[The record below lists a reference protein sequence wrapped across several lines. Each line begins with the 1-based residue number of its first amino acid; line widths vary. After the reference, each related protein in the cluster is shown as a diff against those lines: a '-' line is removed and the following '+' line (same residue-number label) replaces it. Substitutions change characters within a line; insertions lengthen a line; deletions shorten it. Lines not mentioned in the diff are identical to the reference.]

1 MLRFIGIRILTAIPV
16 LLGVATIVFFMMRVL
31 PGDPA
36 KLMLYETGASA
47 SEVEKLREQLGLND
61 PLYVQFWHYLVNV
74 VQGDFGQSF
83 YTKQDVTTMLADQ
96 FRSTMELTIA
106 AMLISTT
113 LGVTLGVI
121 SAVKQHTWI
130 DSFSMVFALAGVSL
144 PSFWLGLMLIFLFSL
159 KLGWLPAV
167 GSNSFKDLILPAVTL
182 GIGGSAIIAR
192 LVRSSMLEVLR
203 QEYVVTARAKGLS
216 SYAVTIRHALRN
228 ALIPTVTILGLQ
240 FGYLLG
246 GTVVVETVFSRQGI
260 GRLAVVAIK
269 GKDFDVIQGWALF
282 VAVIYILVNLLVDIS
297 YAWLDP
303 RIRFRA

>member
-16 LLGVATIVFFMMRVL
+16 LFGVATIVFFMMRVL

-36 KLMLYETGASA
+36 QLMLYETGASGA
-47 SEVEKLREQLGLND
+47 EVEQLREQLGLND
-61 PLYVQFWHYLVNV
+61 PLYIQFWHYLSNV

-83 YTKQDVTTMLADQ
+83 YTKQYVTTMLADQ
-96 FRSTMELTIA
+96 FRSTLELTLA

-121 SAVKQHTWI
+121 SAIKQHTWV
-130 DSFSMVFALAGVSL
+130 DSASMVFALAGVSL

-159 KLGWLPAV
+159 RLGWLPTV
-167 GSNSFKDLILPAVTL
+167 GSSSLKHLILPAVTL
-182 GIGGSAIIAR
+182 GIGGAAIIAR

-216 SYAVTIRHALRN
+216 AYAVTIRHALRN

-282 VAVIYILVNLLVDIS
+282 VATIYIFVNLLVDIS

-303 RIRFRA
+303 RIRYR

>member
-1 MLRFIGIRILTAIPV
+1 MLRYIGVRILTAIPV
-16 LLGVATIVFFMMRVL
+16 LFGVATIVFFMMRVL

-36 KLMLYETGASA
+36 QLMLYETGASGE
-47 SEVEKLREQLGLND
+47 EVEQLREQLGLND
-61 PLYVQFWHYLVNV
+61 PLYVQYWTYLGNV

-83 YTKQDVTTMLADQ
+83 YTKQYVTTMLANQ
-96 FRSTMELTIA
+96 FRSTLELTIA
-106 AMLISTT
+106 AMFISTT
-113 LGVTLGVI
+113 LGVLLGVI
-121 SAVKQHTWI
+121 SAIKQHTWV

-159 KLGWLPAV
+159 RLGWLPTV
-167 GSNSFKDLILPAVTL
+167 GSGSLKHLILPAITL

-216 SYAVTIRHALRN
+216 AYAVTIRHALRN

-282 VAVIYILVNLLVDIS
+282 IAAIYIVVNLVVDIS

-303 RIRFRA
+303 RIRYR

>member
-36 KLMLYETGASA
+36 QLMLYETGASGE
-47 SEVEKLREQLGLND
+47 EVEQLREQLGLND
-61 PLYVQFWHYLVNV
+61 PLYVQFWDYLTNV
-74 VQGDFGQSF
+74 VRGDFGQSF
-83 YTKQDVTTMLADQ
+83 YTKQYVTTMLADQ
-96 FRSTMELTIA
+96 FRSTLELTLA
-106 AMLISTT
+106 AMLISTA

-121 SAVKQHTWI
+121 SAIKQHTWV

-159 KLGWLPAV
+159 RLGWLPAV
-167 GSNSFKDLILPAVTL
+167 GSSSLKHLVLPAVTL

-216 SYAVTIRHALRN
+216 AYAVTIRHALRN

-282 VAVIYILVNLLVDIS
+282 VAAIYIVVNLLVDIS

-303 RIRFRA
+303 RIRYRS

>member
-16 LLGVATIVFFMMRVL
+16 LFGVATIVFFMMRVL

-36 KLMLYETGASA
+36 QLMLYETGASGA
-47 SEVEKLREQLGLND
+47 EVEQLREQLGLND
-61 PLYVQFWHYLVNV
+61 PLYIQFWNYLSNV

-83 YTKQDVTTMLADQ
+83 YTKQYVTTMLADQ
-96 FRSTMELTIA
+96 FRSTFELTLA
-106 AMLISTT
+106 AMLISSA

-121 SAVKQHTWI
+121 SAIKQHTWV

-159 KLGWLPAV
+159 RLGWLPTV
-167 GSNSFKDLILPAVTL
+167 GSSSLKHLILPAVTL
-182 GIGGSAIIAR
+182 GIGGAAIIAR

-216 SYAVTIRHALRN
+216 AYAVTIRHALRN

-282 VAVIYILVNLLVDIS
+282 VATIYIIVNLLVDIS

-303 RIRFRA
+303 RIRYR

>member
-1 MLRFIGIRILTAIPV
+1 MLRYIGFRILAAIPV
-16 LLGVATIVFFMMRVL
+16 LFGVATIVFFMMRVL

-36 KLMLYETGASA
+36 QLMLYETGASGE
-47 SEVEKLREQLGLND
+47 EVELLREQLGLND
-61 PLYVQFWHYLVNV
+61 PLYIQFWTYMSNI

-83 YTKQDVTTMLADQ
+83 YTKQYVTTMLASQ
-96 FRSTMELTIA
+96 FRSTLELTLA

-121 SAVKQHTWI
+121 SAIKQHTWV
-130 DSFSMVFALAGVSL
+130 DSASMFFALAGVSL

-159 KLGWLPAV
+159 RLGWLPTV
-167 GSNSFKDLILPAVTL
+167 GSSSLKHLILPAVTL
-182 GIGGSAIIAR
+182 GIGGAAIIAR

-216 SYAVTIRHALRN
+216 AFAVTIRHALRN

-246 GTVVVETVFSRQGI
+246 GTVVVETVFARQGI

-282 VAVIYILVNLLVDIS
+282 VAAIYICVNLLVDIS

-303 RIRFRA
+303 RIRYR

>member
-1 MLRFIGIRILTAIPV
+1 MLRHIGTRSLTAVPV
-16 LLGVATIVFFMMRVL
+16 LFGVATIIFFMMHIL

-36 KLMLYETGASA
+36 QLMLYETGASA
-47 SEVEKLREQLGLND
+47 EDVEELREQLGLND
-61 PLYVQFWHYLVNV
+61 PLYIQYRNYLLDA
-74 VQGDFGQSF
+74 VQGDLGQSF
-83 YTKQDVTTMLADQ
+83 YTKQRVTTMLSEQ
-96 FRSTMELTIA
+96 LGSTIELAVA

-113 LGVTLGVI
+113 LGVILGVV
-121 SAVKQHTWI
+121 SALRQHTWI
-130 DSFSMVFALAGVSL
+130 DNASMIFALAGVSL

-159 KLGWLPAV
+159 QLGWLPAV
-167 GSNSFKDLILPAVTL
+167 SGGGLEQLILPAVTL

-192 LVRSSMLEVLR
+192 LVRSSMLEILR
-203 QEYVVTARAKGLS
+203 QEYVVTARAKGLPG
-216 SYAVTIRHALRN
+216 YTVAMRHALRN

-269 GKDFDVIQGWALF
+269 GKDFDVIQGWALLI
-282 VAVIYILVNLLVDIS
+282 AAIYIVVNLLVDIS

-303 RIRFRA
+303 RIRYR

>member
-1 MLRFIGIRILTAIPV
+1 MLRYIGIRILSAIPV
-16 LLGVATIVFFMMRVL
+16 LFGVATIVFFMMRIL

-36 KLMLYETGASA
+36 QLMLYETGASGE
-47 SEVEKLREQLGLND
+47 EVEQLREQLGLND
-61 PLYVQFWHYLVNV
+61 PLYVQFWTYMSNV
-74 VQGDFGQSF
+74 VRGDFGQSF
-83 YTKQDVTTMLADQ
+83 YTKQYVTTMLASQ
-96 FRSTMELTIA
+96 FRSTLELTIA
-106 AMLISTT
+106 AMFISTS

-121 SAVKQHTWI
+121 SAIKQHTWV
-130 DSFSMVFALAGVSL
+130 DSFSMIFALAGVSL

-159 KLGWLPAV
+159 RLGWLPTV
-167 GSNSFKDLILPAVTL
+167 GSSSLKHLILPALTL
-182 GIGGSAIIAR
+182 GIGGAAIIAR

-203 QEYVVTARAKGLS
+203 QEYIVTARAKGLS
-216 SYAVTIRHALRN
+216 AYAVTIRHGLRN

-282 VAVIYILVNLLVDIS
+282 IAAIYIFVNLLVDIS

-303 RIRFRA
+303 RIRYR

>member
-36 KLMLYETGASA
+36 QLMLYETGASGE
-47 SEVEKLREQLGLND
+47 EVEQLREQLGLND
-61 PLYVQFWHYLVNV
+61 PLYVQFWDYLTNV
-74 VQGDFGQSF
+74 ARGDFGQSF
-83 YTKQDVTTMLADQ
+83 YTKQYVTTMLADQ
-96 FRSTMELTIA
+96 FRSTLELTLA
-106 AMLISTT
+106 AMLISTG

-121 SAVKQHTWI
+121 SAIKQHTWV
-130 DSFSMVFALAGVSL
+130 DSLSMVFALAGVSL

-159 KLGWLPAV
+159 RLGWLPAV
-167 GSNSFKDLILPAVTL
+167 GSSSLKHLILPAVTL

-216 SYAVTIRHALRN
+216 AYAVTIRHALRN

-282 VAVIYILVNLLVDIS
+282 VAAIYIVVNLIVDIS

-303 RIRFRA
+303 RIRYRS

>member
-1 MLRFIGIRILTAIPV
+1 MLRFIGIRVLTAIPV
-16 LLGVATIVFFMMRVL
+16 LFGVATIVFFMMRVL

-36 KLMLYETGASA
+36 QLMLYETGASGE
-47 SEVEKLREQLGLND
+47 EVEQLREQLGLND
-61 PLYVQFWHYLVNV
+61 PLYIQFWNYLANV

-83 YTKQDVTTMLADQ
+83 YTKQYVTTMLASQ
-96 FRSTMELTIA
+96 FRSTLELTLA
-106 AMLISTT
+106 AMLISTA

-121 SAVKQHTWI
+121 SAIKQHTWV
-130 DSFSMVFALAGVSL
+130 DSASMVFALAGVSL

-159 KLGWLPAV
+159 RLGWLPTV
-167 GSNSFKDLILPAVTL
+167 GSSSLKHLILPAVTL
-182 GIGGSAIIAR
+182 GIGGAAIIAR

-216 SYAVTIRHALRN
+216 AYA
-228 ALIPTVTILGLQ
+228 VTILGLQ

-282 VAVIYILVNLLVDIS
+282 VATIYIFVNLLVDIS

-303 RIRFRA
+303 RIRYR